1 MTNKNYL
8 TAKIKLKPTAEQIDV
23 LWELSEA
30 ARQIYNLALEQR
42 RMLRNNFRV
51 NIGYNEQSAQLTQIR
66 KEYFSSLHSQTA
78 QSVLKDLDEAYKSYY
93 ALVKKN

>member
-1 MTNKNYL
+1 LTNKNYL

-66 KEYFSSLHSQTA
+66 KEYFFKPAFTNR
-78 QSVLKDLDEAYKSYY
+78 SVRP
-93 ALVKKN
+93 